1 MAPEQSR
8 APLKWPMAS
17 GQWQNVMTRIPID
30 DDNSVETQDGP
41 QEPQPKGDA
50 PPGGVG
56 DDAALLK
63 AERDSMFER
72 LARATA
78 DFQNTRKRLEAE
90 ADQRVQYANSG
101 LIKSL
106 LPVIDNFERALAMD
120 PAKVDAA
127 SILKG
132 MQIVH
137 DQWLKVLR
145 DQKVEEIAPQPGEP
159 FDPNRHEALMQQ
171 PGDYPEPTVT
181 QLLQKGY
188 ALHGRTLRPAQVAVS
203 KTS

>member
-1 MAPEQSR
+1 
-8 APLKWPMAS
+8 
-17 GQWQNVMTRIPID
+17 MTRIPIED
-30 DDNSVETQDGP
+30 ENNVEGGP
-41 QEPQPKGDA
+41 GAAGGGSAEAPAQPED
-50 PPGGVG
+50 V
-56 DDAALLK
+56 ALLR

-78 DFQNTRKRLEAE
+78 DFQNTRKRLDAE
-90 ADQRVQYANSG
+90 ADQRVQYANSA